1 MSSVVAFTAV
11 LVSTISANTAPWATP
26 LLVVVASVRAPTD
39 AQYCRTMSGIAQAP
53 AQDTASGDALAPTST
68 VSVLC
73 SYRTVTWSEV
83 VGSATS
89 KMREG
94 WFARKQEQWNRS
106 ICSDPVRSALAR
118 RGWRF
123 VQNITF
129 KEGNSFTMDA
139 TCT

>member
-1 MSSVVAFTAV
+1 MRSVIALTAV
-11 LVSTISANTAPWATP
+11 LVSTTSAEVAPWTISP
-26 LLVVVASVRAPTD
+26 LLIIASMRAPSD
-39 AQYCRTMSGIAQAP
+39 AQYCRTMSGVAQAP
-53 AQDTASGDALAPTST
+53 TQDTASGDALAPTST

-73 SYRTVTWSEV
+73 SYRTVIWSEV

-94 WFARKQEQWNRS
+94 WFARKQEEWNRS